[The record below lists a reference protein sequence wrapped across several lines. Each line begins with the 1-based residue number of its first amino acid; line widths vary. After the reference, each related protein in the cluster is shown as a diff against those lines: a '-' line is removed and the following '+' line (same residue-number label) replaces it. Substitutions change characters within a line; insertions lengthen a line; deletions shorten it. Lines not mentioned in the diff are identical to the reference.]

1 MQKNNRLTLILCA
14 LLTSFGA
21 LAGIMPDKVIYG
33 NDHRLEVFEASP
45 LHQKLARSAVTMVPR
60 NNIKPQYNGTVNLEQ
75 TSLSSWMQSQSNAK
89 FCSDE
94 KFVDQPNPGMC
105 SGFLIAPDLIITAGH
120 CVQVFD
126 FCTEYEWVFDFKVN
140 KNSLTA
146 GEAISERDI
155 YSCKKIISNALNMEL
170 GLDYAI
176 VQLDR
181 QVEGRE
187 PLEIRTKGKIQD
199 NDGIVV
205 IGNPSGLPLKV
216 AAGANVRDN
225 THPSYFIAN
234 LDTFQ
239 GNSGSAVFN
248 ASTGVVEGIL
258 VRGEEDY
265 VLDGERMC
273 ITANKCKDD
282 SCRGEDVSRLDS
294 IPEIAFLELLH
305 KASASGDAESLEGIL
320 KLDLWVDMYGKD
332 RMSALLKAAQ
342 SNQADVMKLLIDHQA
357 DVTLTDI
364 NGDSALHHLAR
375 VMKEDSEEV
384 VELLLQVGAD
394 LELLNKKGQTP
405 LEVAAKARNKIG
417 KKILIK
423 MGANKKE
430 LPWWFR
436 F

>member
-1 MQKNNRLTLILCA
+1 MQNNNRLALLSCA

-21 LAGIMPDKVIYG
+21 LAQIMPDKVIYG

-120 CVQVFD
+120 CVEVFD
-126 FCTEYEWVFDFKVN
+126 FCNEYEWVFDFKVN
-140 KNSLTA
+140 KKNLSA
-146 GEAISERDI
+146 GEAISEKDV
-155 YSCKKIISNALNMEL
+155 YSCKKVLSNALNMDL

-199 NDGIVV
+199 NSGIVV

-225 THPSYFIAN
+225 SHPFFFSAN

-248 ASTGVVEGIL
+248 AETGVVEGIL
-258 VRGEEDY
+258 VRGETDY
-265 VLDGERMC
+265 VLDDERMC
-273 ITANKCKDD
+273 ITSNKCEDD

-294 IPEIAFLELLH
+294 IPEIAFFELLH
-305 KASASGDAESLEGIL
+305 KAAASGDVKSLEGIL
-320 KLDLWVDMYGKD
+320 KLNLWVDIYGKD
-332 RMSALLKAAQ
+332 RVSALLKAAQ
-342 SNQADVMKLLIDHQA
+342 NSQAEAMKLLIDYKA
-357 DVTLTDI
+357 DVTLTDV

-375 VMKEDSEEV
+375 VMKEGSEKAVEV
-384 VELLLQVGAD
+384 LLAAGAN
-394 LELLNKKGQTP
+394 LELKNNKGQTP

-417 KKILIK
+417 KKILLK

-430 LPWWFR
+430 LPWWQR

>member
-1 MQKNNRLTLILCA
+1 MQKNNCLALISCA
-14 LLTSFGA
+14 LLSSFGA
-21 LAGIMPDKVIYG
+21 LAQIMPDKVIYG
-33 NDHRLEVFEASP
+33 NDHRLEVFESSA

-75 TSLSSWMQSQSNAK
+75 TSLSSWMQSQSSAN

-120 CVQVFD
+120 CVEVFD
-126 FCTEYEWVFDFKVN
+126 FCNEYEWVFDFKVDQ
-140 KNSLTA
+140 NSLTA
-146 GEAISERDI
+146 GEAISEKDI
-155 YSCKKIISNALNMEL
+155 YSCKKVISNALNMSL

-187 PLEIRTKGKIQD
+187 PLEIRTQGKIPD

-216 AAGANVRDN
+216 AAGANVRN
-225 THPSYFIAN
+225 NSHPFYFSAN

-248 ASTGVVEGIL
+248 ATTGVVEGIL

-265 VLDGERMC
+265 VFDNERVC
-273 ITANKCKDD
+273 IAANKCKDD

-305 KASASGDAESLEGIL
+305 KAAAAGDTHSLEGIV
-320 KLDLWVDMYGKD
+320 KLNIWIDMYGKD
-332 RMSALLKAAQ
+332 RKSALLKAAE
-342 SNQADVMKLLIDHQA
+342 SNQTQAISLLIDHQA

-375 VMKEDSEEV
+375 VMKQGSEEV
-384 VELLLQVGAD
+384 VAALLQAGAS
-394 LELLNKKGQTP
+394 LEQQNHKGQTP
-405 LEVAAKARNKIG
+405 LEVASKARNKVA

-430 LPWWFR
+430 LPWWQR